1 MKIYSDLVEAVI
13 NGGAWGVIDA
23 KFPIALRVGDR
34 VKIRGSGQ
42 TFIPTRAITI
52 KDEVEFCVAI
62 KNGDLRE
69 AEHDQ

>member
-1 MKIYSDLVEAVI
+1 MKIYSDLVEAMV

-23 KFPIALRVGDR
+23 KFPIALCIGDC

-52 KDEVEFCVAI
+52 KDEREFFVAI

-69 AEHDQ
+69 AEQ